1 MFDPLAQGLAA
12 VDARS
17 AYAAPLAFASG
28 LVSSIGPCMAPRFL
42 AIAGLAGGK
51 PRAKGFTLVFSF
63 ISGIV
68 LVYAAFGA
76 ASSLF
81 REAAR
86 YSAWTYGVVALALA
100 VGGTLAL
107 WRDDECG
114 CRRPAGFFA
123 GAGAGAAFLLGA
135 SFALVVSP
143 CCAPLVVGI
152 LAYTSASGDVLY
164 SSFILACFALGHV
177 LPILAAAFGVNGAT
191 AIFQRYTVR
200 AGATV
205 VSASLMLGLAGYY
218 AVLA

>member
-12 VDARS
+12 VNARS
-17 AYAAPLAFASG
+17 PYAAPLAFAAG
-28 LVSSIGPCMAPRFL
+28 LLTSIGPCMAPRFI
-42 AIAGLAGGK
+42 AVAGLAAGK
-51 PRAKGFTLVFSF
+51 PRAKACALVCCF

-81 REAAR
+81 RDAAR
-86 YSAWTYGVVALALA
+86 YSTWTYGIVALALA

-107 WRDDECG
+107 WRDEECG
-114 CRRPAGFFA
+114 CAESRGYFD
-123 GAGAGAAFLLGA
+123 GAGASAAFLLGA

-152 LAYTSASGDVLY
+152 LAYTSASGDALY
-164 SSFILACFALGHV
+164 SCLVLACFALGHA
-177 LPILAAAFGVNGAT
+177 LPILAAAFGTHRA
-191 AIFQRYTVR
+191 ASLFQRHNVR

-205 VSASLMLGLAGYY
+205 VGASLMLGVAGYY
-218 AVLA
+218 ALLA

>member
-12 VDARS
+12 ANARS

-28 LVSSIGPCMAPRFL
+28 VVSSIGPCMAPRFL
-42 AIAGLAGGK
+42 AVAGLAAGK
-51 PRAKGFTLVFSF
+51 PRVKAFALVLSF
-63 ISGIV
+63 ITGLV

-76 ASSLF
+76 ISALF
-81 REAAR
+81 RDAAR
-86 YSAWTYGVVALALA
+86 FSTWTYGLVAAALA
-100 VGGTLAL
+100 VSGIITL
-107 WRDDECG
+107 WRDDDCG
-114 CRRPAGFFA
+114 CRPEYFAAAGPS
-123 GAGAGAAFLLGA
+123 AAFLLGA

-152 LAYTSASGDVLY
+152 LAYTSSSGDALY
-164 SSFILACFALGHV
+164 SCLVLACFALGHA
-177 LPILAAAFGVNGAT
+177 LPILAAAFGVHGA
-191 AIFQRYTVR
+191 ANVFQRYAIR

>member
-12 VDARS
+12 VNARS
-17 AYAAPLAFASG
+17 AYAVPLAFASG

-42 AIAGLAGGK
+42 AIAGLAAGK
-51 PRAKGFTLVFSF
+51 PRAKALTLVFCF

-81 REAAR
+81 REATR
-86 YSAWTYGVVALALA
+86 FSTWTYGAVAVALAVA
-100 VGGTLAL
+100 GVLAL
-107 WRDDECG
+107 WRDEDCG
-114 CRRPAGFFA
+114 CRRPAGYFA
-123 GAGAGAAFLLGA
+123 STGAGAAFLLGA

-152 LAYTSASGDVLY
+152 LAYTSASGDALY
-164 SSFILACFALGHV
+164 SSLILACFALGHA
-177 LPILAAAFGVNGAT
+177 LPILAAAFGAHGA
-191 AIFQRYTVR
+191 ANVFQRYTVR
-200 AGATV
+200 ASATV